1 MPNELKPIP
10 MGAEELSRTKFWRSL
25 TPGDKR
31 ILVDYFS
38 VPERTLAEA
47 VAIYLNRTSMVRPVV
62 DDRATRI
69 VEKLLQDP
77 NVQAVIELRNGIHSS
92 QKEVL

>member
-1 MPNELKPIP
+1 MPNELKPLG
-10 MGAEELSRTKFWRSL
+10 MSQEELSRTEFWRAL

-47 VAIYLNRTSMVRPVV
+47 VAIYQNRTSMTRPVV
-62 DDRATRI
+62 DDRAMRI
-69 VEKLLQDP
+69 AEKLLQDP
-77 NVQAVIELRNGIHSS
+77 NVQAVIELWNGKHIS